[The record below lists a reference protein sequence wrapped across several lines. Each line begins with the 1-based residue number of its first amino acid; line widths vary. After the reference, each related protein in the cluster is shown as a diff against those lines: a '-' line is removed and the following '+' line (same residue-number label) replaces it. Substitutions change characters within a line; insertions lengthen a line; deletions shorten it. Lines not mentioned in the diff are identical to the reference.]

1 MIYEIYTSDYESFKT
16 LCTWHL
22 AQGKIYHL
30 NADQEMYVVK
40 IERMYS
46 EQTLRD
52 LLVENGV
59 EFDDI
64 IPFRLF

>member
-16 LCTWHL
+16 LCTWNL

-40 IERMYS
+40 IERVYS
-46 EQTLRD
+46 EETLRE
-52 LLVENGV
+52 LLVDKGI
-59 EFDDI
+59 EFDII
-64 IPFRLF
+64 IPVRLF